1 MIAVLLRPDRYRN
14 PRYRVASP
22 VPLRL
27 MGSRIRFPLRTAPGS
42 TGCQAEDF
50 PPMIP
55 ARKTGEKRKRPAC
68 WPPPFEL
75 CVRADSQ

>member
-1 MIAVLLRPDRYRN
+1 MIAVLLQPERYRN
-14 PRYRVASP
+14 LRDRVASR

-42 TGCQAEDF
+42 TGCKAEDL

-55 ARKTGEKRKRPAC
+55 VRKIGEKRKGPAC
-68 WPPPFEL
+68 WLPPFEL